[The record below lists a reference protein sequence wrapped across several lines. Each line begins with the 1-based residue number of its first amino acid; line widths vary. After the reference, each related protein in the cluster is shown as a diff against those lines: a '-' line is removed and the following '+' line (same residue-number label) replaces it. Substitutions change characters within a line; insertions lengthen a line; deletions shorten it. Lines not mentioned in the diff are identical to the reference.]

1 MLSPVPGEV
10 QTMVAPRD
18 LDLSLRTLLYR
29 YLFFGWMFR
38 DVTRGNLLERA
49 AAWRHNLT
57 QAHWLFVY
65 LRRWLLLGMACYMLG
80 NLAEHGLGQ
89 SALSAV
95 FYVPSALSVAV
106 NAVIGAAIAG
116 FKMLPGPS

>member
-1 MLSPVPGEV
+1 MAEPAELSF
-10 QTMVAPRD
+10 
-18 LDLSLRTLLYR
+18 RTLLYR
-29 YLFFGWMFR
+29 YLFFSWLFR

-49 AAWRHNLT
+49 AAWRHNLA
-57 QAHWLFVY
+57 QARWLVVY
-65 LRRWLLLGMACYMLG
+65 LRRWAVLGLACYALG
-80 NLAEHGLGQ
+80 GVIEYGFGH
-89 SALSAV
+89 ALWSAV